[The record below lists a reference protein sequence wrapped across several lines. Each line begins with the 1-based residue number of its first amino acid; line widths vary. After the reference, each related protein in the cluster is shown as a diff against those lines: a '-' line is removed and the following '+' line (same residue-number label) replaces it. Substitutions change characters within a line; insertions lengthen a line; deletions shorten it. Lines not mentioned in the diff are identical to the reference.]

1 MSIIR
6 STEISLSELV
16 KESNLI
22 LKVKFL
28 ELFKESLPVIDK
40 VKDQSDNSIPP
51 FIKQG
56 CLFEVVGVLKNTARI
71 EVPEK
76 IQVPRENWRRSQSQH
91 KEKYAGGPS
100 KSYTVPTYTTE
111 VSSLQKASIL
121 FLHYFQGMF
130 DLMAKNA
137 FESTAAEEKIKI
149 LLEG

>member
-1 MSIIR
+1 M
-6 STEISLSELV
+6 V

-28 ELFKESLPVIDK
+28 ELFKESLPVVNKLHDK
-40 VKDQSDNSIPP
+40 TEKSIPP

-56 CLFEVVGVLKNTARI
+56 CVFQVMGILKNTARI

-76 IQVPRENWRRSQSQH
+76 IQVPHENWRRSQSQH
-91 KEKYAGGPS
+91 KERYAGGPS
-100 KSYTVPTYTTE
+100 KSYNVPTYITD
-111 VSSLQKASIL
+111 VASLQKASIL

-149 LLEG
+149 LLED

>member
-28 ELFKESLPVIDK
+28 GLFKETLPIVDK
-40 VKDQSDNSIPP
+40 LKDQTDKSIPP

-56 CLFEVVGVLKNTARI
+56 CLFQVIGVLKNTARI

-76 IQVPRENWRRSQSQH
+76 IQVPNANWRRSQSQH

-100 KSYTVPTYTTE
+100 KSYNVPTYTTD
-111 VSSLQKASIL
+111 VTSFQKAEIL

-137 FESTAAEEKIKI
+137 FENVGAEEKIRM